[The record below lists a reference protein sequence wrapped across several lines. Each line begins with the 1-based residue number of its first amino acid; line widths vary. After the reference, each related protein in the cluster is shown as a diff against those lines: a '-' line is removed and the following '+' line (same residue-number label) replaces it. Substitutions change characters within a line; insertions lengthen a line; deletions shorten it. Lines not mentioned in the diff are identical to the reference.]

1 MFNQYVHYNGLVQ
14 HFCCRFSYMV
24 WDSIE
29 CHGVWLCQVCSVDS
43 YSPGLPG
50 TARLLRP
57 WSMVMM
63 FSNHTQKSSSA
74 SCLLSKHAHSATLGN
89 GSPLALRWRPGSFFL
104 RFSYGVLQMPL
115 FFRIWQVLP
124 LLLKS
129 KLGNHQAIRRSLQG
143 SPDSP
148 DGARQDIDPEQYI
161 YIYIYICCYK

>member
-1 MFNQYVHYNGLVQ
+1 MFNQYVHYHGLVQ

-89 GSPLALRWRPGSFFL
+89 GSPLALCWRPGSFFL
-104 RFSYGVLQMPL
+104 RFSHGVLQMPL

-124 LLLKS
+124 LLLFRVNWEIIKPFEEVS
-129 KLGNHQAIRRSLQG
+129 KEVPIRLMVLVKTST
-143 SPDSP
+143 PNN
-148 DGARQDIDPEQYI
+148 
-161 YIYIYICCYK
+161 IYIYICCYK